1 MWFAAGARA
10 WHYDWNEEQQTWI
23 DDRDRH
29 RLLDN
34 IAVVASKKLGRLIAR
49 P

>member
-10 WHYDWNEEQQTWI
+10 WHYDWSDERGAWL
-23 DDRDRH
+23 DDRDGH
-29 RLLDN
+29 DLLER
-34 IAVVASKKLGRLIAR
+34 IAEVVSAKIGRQVR